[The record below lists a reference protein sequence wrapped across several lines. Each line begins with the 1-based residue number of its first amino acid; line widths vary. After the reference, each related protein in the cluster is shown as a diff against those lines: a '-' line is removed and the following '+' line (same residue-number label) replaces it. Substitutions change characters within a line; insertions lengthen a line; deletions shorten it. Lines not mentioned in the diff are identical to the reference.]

1 MLTHFLSRLSR
12 PAATD
17 RPERKPRARLL
28 NLEALEARD
37 VPAVIYALTETNS
50 LFRFDSATPA
60 TISTPVAIT
69 GLGAGEILRG
79 IDFRPRTGQL
89 IGSTVVDASS
99 NNSIVKTYRINP
111 LTGLATLIGATAAAL
126 PQAGNVDTGYDFNPT
141 VDRIRFVNDNPNKE
155 NARLNPNT
163 GLLAGDD
170 TDLTFVAPALG
181 DIIGAAY
188 DRNTDRQNSTL
199 LKTTLYVIDEN
210 SNKLAVIGGIDGA
223 GPGGPNAGVVTAVG
237 ALGFNVSGASDAG
250 FDIAETL
257 DTATNN
263 NGNGTAFA
271 AFRVGATTSLYTINL
286 TTGAATVVGLL
297 GDGTTPIN
305 GMAVAPEGV
314 VVVGSGTG
322 ANGDV
327 RLFDPTT
334 GTLRIGI
341 IPFAGFQGGVRVAA
355 GDVNGDGVPD
365 AVATAVAAQ
374 GHVKVFDGISGAEI
388 RSFFAFEGFQGTV
401 NVSTG
406 DVNGDGFA
414 DILVS
419 ANGAPGGHVKAFS
432 GRDGTEL
439 ASFFAY
445 EGFFGNVTVSAA
457 DFDNDGDKEIVTAA
471 ASNGHVKVFNGNG
484 TAFTSATL
492 PTFVNSFFAFDGFGT
507 GDVNVAAGDLN
518 GDGISDIAVSSGAGT
533 QGHVRA
539 FNGSTHAVIAS
550 FFAFTGS
557 TTGAAVAL
565 ADANGDGLLDIR
577 VTPGAGVDSSVTTF
591 DLAGTSLGTFTTFA
605 GFRGGSTVAGARF

>member
-1 MLTHFLSRLSR
+1 MLTHFLSRLYR
-12 PAATD
+12 PAAQI
-17 RPERKPRARLL
+17 RPASKTRARLL

-37 VPAVIYALTETNS
+37 VPAVIYALNETNG

-60 TISTPVAIT
+60 TVSTPVAIT
-69 GLGAGEILRG
+69 GLGVGETLRG

-89 IGSTVVDASS
+89 IGSTVATSS
-99 NNSIVKTYRINP
+99 INNSVVKTYRINP
-111 LTGLATLIGATAAAL
+111 TTGVATLIGATAAAL
-126 PQAGNVDTGYDFNPT
+126 PQAGDVDTGYDFNPT

-181 DIIGAAY
+181 DIVGAAY
-188 DRNTDRQNSTL
+188 DRNTDRQNATL

-210 SNKLAVIGGIDGA
+210 GNNLAIIGGIDGA

-237 ALGFNVSGASDAG
+237 PIGFNVSGGADVG
-250 FDIAETL
+250 FDIVETL

-271 AFRVGATTSLYTINL
+271 AFTTNLTLNSLYTINL
-286 TTGAATVVGLL
+286 TTGAATLVGQI
-297 GDGTTPIN
+297 GDGSGIR
-305 GMAVAPEGV
+305 GLAVAPEGV

-334 GTLRIGI
+334 GALRIGI
-341 IPFAGFQGGVRVAA
+341 VPFAGFQGGVRVAA
-355 GDVNGDGVPD
+355 GDVNGDGIPD
-365 AVATAVAAQ
+365 AVVTAVAAQ

-388 RSFFAFEGFQGTV
+388 RSFFAFTGFQGTV

-457 DFDNDGDKEIVTAA
+457 DFDNNGVKEIVTAA
-471 ASNGHVKVFNGNG
+471 AANGHVKVFTGTG

-518 GDGISDIAVSSGAGT
+518 GDGIADIVVSSGVGT
-533 QGHVRA
+533 QGHVKG
-539 FNGSTHAVIAS
+539 FNGSTHAVLAS
-550 FFAFTGS
+550 FFAFAGS

-577 VTPGAGVDSSVTTF
+577 VTPGAGVDASVTTF
-591 DLAGTSLGTFTTFA
+591 DLAGASLGTFTTFA
-605 GFRGGSTVAGARF
+605 GFKGGSTIAGARF

>member
-1 MLTHFLSRLSR
+1 MLTHFLSRLYR
-12 PAATD
+12 PAVPT
-17 RPERKPRARLL
+17 RPARKPRARLL
-28 NLEALEARD
+28 DLEALEARD
-37 VPAVIYALTETNS
+37 VPAVIYGLTETNS

-60 TISTPVAIT
+60 VVSTPVAIT
-69 GLGAGEILRG
+69 GLGVGEILRG

-89 IGSTVVDASS
+89 IGSTVVGSVFS
-99 NNSIVKTYRINP
+99 NAIVRTYRINP
-111 LTGLATLIGATAAAL
+111 TTGVANLIGATAAPL
-126 PQAGNVDTGYDFNPT
+126 PEAGDVDTGYDFNPT
-141 VDRIRFVNDNPNKE
+141 VDRIRYINDNDE

-163 GLLAGDD
+163 GLLAGND
-170 TDLTFVAPALG
+170 TDLTSVAPATG
-181 DIIGAAY
+181 DDIAAAY
-188 DRNTDRQNSTL
+188 DRNTDRQNATFL
-199 LKTTLYVIDEN
+199 RTTLYVIDEN
-210 SNKLAVIGGIDGA
+210 ENLLGVQGGIDGA
-223 GPGGPNAGVVTAVG
+223 GPGGPNAGVITAIG
-237 ALGFNVSGASDAG
+237 ALGFNVSSGADAS

-257 DTATNN
+257 DTTTNN

-271 AFRVGATTSLYTINL
+271 AFSNGTTTSLYTINL
-286 TTGAATVVGLL
+286 TTGAATLVGLI
-297 GDGTTPIN
+297 GTGGPLN

-334 GTLRIGI
+334 GALRIGI
-341 IPFAGFQGGVRVAA
+341 VPFAGFQGGVRVAA

-388 RSFFAFEGFQGTV
+388 RSFFAFAGFQGTV

-414 DILVS
+414 DILVA

-471 ASNGHVKVFNGNG
+471 ASNGHVKVFSGTG
-484 TAFTSATL
+484 TAFASALL

-507 GDVNVAAGDLN
+507 GDVNVASGDIN

-539 FNGSTHAVIAS
+539 FNGSNQAVLAS
-550 FFAFTGS
+550 FFAFAGS
-557 TTGAAVAL
+557 TTGAAIGL
-565 ADANGDGLLDIR
+565 ADSNGDGLLDIR
-577 VTPGAGVDSSVTTF
+577 VTPGSGVDASVTTF